1 MAEAYSGCT
10 SYRDSGVSMLKI
22 TDGPIVRKPFKTVFV
37 RPARFRFEC
46 SQWAALSKLVFV
58 VWTNGTVFKSY
69 SPAEGWKSHDNLHLP
84 LAAATGVSGGTA
96 AIVPELLLP
105 ADVSGFPLTEMMT
118 DVERLADADVG
129 TARCYCLRG
138 RLADF
143 TITMW
148 IDQQTHLLLRM
159 ERIMQSDGDEATEI
173 TTYEPEIDIQ
183 IADADLELEPP
194 SE

>member
-1 MAEAYSGCT
+1 MAEAYKSCT
-10 SYRDSGVSMLKI
+10 SYRDSGVSMLKVI
-22 TDGPIVRKPFKTVFV
+22 DGPIVRKPFKTAFV

-46 SQWAALSKLVFV
+46 SQWTPLSKLVFV

-118 DVERLADADVG
+118 NVERLADADVG

-143 TITMW
+143 TITIW
-148 IDQQTHLLLRM
+148 IDQQTNLLLRM
-159 ERIMQSDGDEATEI
+159 ERLMQSDGDEATEI

-183 IADADLELEPP
+183 IGDADLELEPA
-194 SE
+194 SK